1 MEEAAAAEVTT
12 RPALYLLVLQ
22 LLSGHFCPHNSRE
35 SAQQMLLESDSKVV
49 GEDGITRKTQT
60 DDKEMEAVAVGACM
74 DSMGSM
80 EASES

>member
-1 MEEAAAAEVTT
+1 
-12 RPALYLLVLQ
+12 
-22 LLSGHFCPHNSRE
+22 
-35 SAQQMLLESDSKVV
+35 MLLESDSKVV